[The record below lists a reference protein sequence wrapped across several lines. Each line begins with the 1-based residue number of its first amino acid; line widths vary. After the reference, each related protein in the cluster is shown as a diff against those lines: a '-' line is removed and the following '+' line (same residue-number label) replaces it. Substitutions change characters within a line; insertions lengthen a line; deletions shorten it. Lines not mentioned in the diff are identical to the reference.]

1 MKSQLSKGK
10 KILIS
15 VLTFLFILL
24 FCFFFFLSSL
34 VKHWLVT
41 NSEDLVGRKIT
52 ISEMHFNYARAEI
65 HIKGFK
71 LLEEDHKRTFMA
83 FDELQFNL
91 SLWHILKR
99 EYVLSKIYLAGLEV
113 VMIHDSGGFNFDDI
127 ILKRDFGVDETNK
140 KKKLVKFSL
149 EDIQFKN
156 GYIKYTDLE
165 KNNTVKF
172 ENINLQ
178 LPLIAW
184 NNDKSEMGVDLL
196 IGNKGKIRLNAD
208 MDHALNYYS
217 VDILMQTIDLNHI
230 KAYLTDYLNINAISG
245 RLNSS
250 IQLWGSLSEPTDLII
265 SGQANFGNIELKDT
279 NDIKLFEA
287 KLIEASLDSL
297 NLGTSHFELGKL
309 RIDSP
314 EIFLSLDTVSNNY
327 RRMLSPFMRFYYT
340 LMDSL
345 RKIPN
350 RTFPFYK
357 IDNIS
362 VSDGLLNLA
371 TDSLKRDFVYD
382 FEDIDIEIDRLH
394 FRKIDLDLPW
404 IAWNITR
411 SKFDVDFKLGNQGKV
426 GAKVITNYARN
437 TYEMD
442 LRTQSVDLDTL
453 KAFLK
458 DYLEISSISGQLNTN
473 IQLKGHLTE
482 PADLTLSGQA
492 NLSDLVMK
500 DSSEIELF
508 AAQTIDVTLDS
519 LNPGMSHFDLGEV
532 RIDSPLIYLSIDTL
546 SNNFKSLL
554 SPPMLTYF
562 FAEDSLKDQSDVI
575 TPFYQIDSISLSN
588 GLLSFVD
595 QTMKRDFV
603 YDFKKIDIA
612 LGTISENEESVPFAY
627 SINMHGSGRLIGE
640 GTFSMKNAKSIS
652 IESQANNLD
661 MMSFSPYSEYYFAL
675 PINQGI
681 LNYKSSIVMNDTK
694 LNGANTIHISSLAFG
709 KKMKEENTIKAPIRL
724 ALYILKDNRD
734 QVNFE
739 LPVTGNPS
747 DPEFRLG
754 KIISKALLKFM
765 IKTAGQPF
773 NILGRLAGANPKSI
787 KTIPFHLLQDSL
799 DDLQKKKLNK
809 IASILNKKER
819 LRFSFIQE
827 TNLQKEKELL
837 ALKSCISSFCISKA
851 IALPDVSD
859 KQILNWWTTNPEFID
874 YVKSNANL
882 EEGAGISALSIHMV
896 GETEL
901 DDQFLN
907 LLKKRNIALQAFMQD
922 SLSIDSASFEI
933 KTADLRNMPG
943 LLKSPNYRV
952 EVSLK

>member
-1 MKSQLSKGK
+1 MKYQLSKGK

-15 VLTFLFILL
+15 VLTFLFIL
-24 FCFFFFLSSL
+24 FFFLSFFLSSL
-34 VKHWLVT
+34 VKHWAVN
-41 NSEDLVGRKIT
+41 NSEDLIGRKVM
-52 ISEMHFNYARAEI
+52 ISELHFNYAQAKI
-65 HIKGFK
+65 QIKGFK
-71 LLEEDHKRTFMA
+71 LLEENPKRLFIV
-83 FDELQFNL
+83 FEELLFNFSPYQL
-91 SLWHILKR
+91 LKR
-99 EYVLSKIYLAGLEV
+99 EYAFSNIYLDGLKVFV
-113 VMIHDSGGFNFDDI
+113 VHNSIGFNFDDI
-127 ILKRDFGVDETNK
+127 IRKRDFGLDETN

-165 KNNTVKF
+165 KNNIVKF
-172 ENINLQ
+172 EDINLK

-184 NNDKSEMGVDLL
+184 NNNKSEMGVDLL
-196 IGNKGKIRLNAD
+196 FGNKGKIRLNAD
-208 MDHALNYYS
+208 MNHALNSYS
-217 VDILMQTIDLNHI
+217 VDISMQTIDLNHI

-250 IQLWGSLSEPTDLII
+250 LQLLGSLSEPTDFII
-265 SGQANFGNIELKDT
+265 SGQANIGNIELRDT

-297 NLGTSHFELGKL
+297 NLGASHFELGKL
-309 RIDSP
+309 HIDSP
-314 EIFLSLDTVSNNY
+314 EIFLSLDTISNNY
-327 RRMLSPFMRFYYT
+327 SRMISPFMRFYYN

-350 RTFPFYK
+350 RTYPFYK

-362 VSDGLLNLA
+362 VSNGLLSLA

-404 IAWNITR
+404 IAWNRTK

-426 GAKVITNYARN
+426 GAKVVTNHARN

-442 LRTQSVDLDTL
+442 LITQSVDLDTL
-453 KAFLK
+453 KTFLK
-458 DYLEISSISGQLNTN
+458 DYLELSSISGQLNTN
-473 IQLKGHLTE
+473 LQLIGRLTE

-492 NLSDLVMK
+492 NLTDLIMK

-508 AAQTIDVTLDS
+508 SARNIDVTVDS
-519 LNPGMSHFDLGEV
+519 LNPGTSHFDLGGL
-532 RIDSPLIYLSIDTL
+532 RIDSPIIYFSIDTV
-546 SNNFKSLL
+546 SNNFRILL
-554 SPPMLTYF
+554 SPPMQTYF

-595 QTMKRDFV
+595 QTMRRDFV
-603 YDFKKIDIA
+603 YDLKQIDIT
-612 LGTISENEESVPFAY
+612 LGTLSENEERVPFSY
-627 SINMHGSGRLIGE
+627 SMNMHGSGRLAGE

-681 LNYKSSIVMNDTK
+681 LDYKSSLVMNDTK
-694 LNGANTIHISSLAFG
+694 LNATNTIHISSLAFG
-709 KKMKEENTIKAPIRL
+709 KKMKEENAIKAPIRL

-747 DPEFRLG
+747 DPDFRLG
-754 KIISKALLKFM
+754 RIISKALLKFM
-765 IKTAGQPF
+765 LNAAGQPF
-773 NILGRLAGANPKSI
+773 NILGHLVGANPKSI
-787 KTIPFHLLQDSL
+787 KTIPFHFLQDSL

-809 IASILNKKER
+809 IALVLSKKEK

-837 ALKSCISSFCISKA
+837 ALKSCISSFCTVKK

-859 KQILNWWTTNPEFID
+859 RQILDWWTTNMEFID
-874 YVKSNANL
+874 FLKSNSNL
-882 EEGAGISALSIHMV
+882 EEGEVISALCIEML
-896 GETEL
+896 GEAEL
-901 DDQFLN
+901 DDLFLN
-907 LLKKRNIALQAFMQD
+907 LLEKRNRSLQVFMQD
-922 SLSIDSASFEI
+922 SLSVDSSSFEV
-933 KTADLRNMPG
+933 KTADLRNMPE
-943 LLKSPNYRV
+943 LIKSPNYRV